1 VPVAALAGRL
11 LAVGGIFT
19 LTVLLELVGRAPY
32 SEQALTALYA
42 VVLGGFFAT
51 LAQGLLAAYGQERSS
66 AMLELASDVFLI
78 TALIYCTGG
87 ARSVFGFL
95 YLVWIVY
102 TALRIGSRGAA
113 VSPLLATGG
122 YALATLGVSAGW
134 IPPLDPGDPVPTRD
148 ALSALGTHSVAF
160 ALVSLLA
167 HRLTRQIVRGQAELR
182 ELGEIY
188 RRIFENVSTGILTV
202 DRAGRIT
209 SFNAEAE
216 RITGYGPDVISSP
229 IERLLPGISRVIPIS
244 DAEPPEAGAA
254 ELAGRLSRLQFDFTN
269 REGASLH
276 LGLSH
281 SLLRDSLGQVDGGVL
296 IFQDLTHVTRI
307 EDELHRSE
315 RLAAVGQL
323 AAGLAHEIRN
333 PLASLS
339 GSIELLAA
347 ELPSKDPSARRLAA
361 IVGRETERLN
371 RLVSDFL
378 RYARPG
384 PARRETLW
392 LRELLEEL
400 EELVAQREACGVG
413 LELDVPAD
421 LAVCGDPDQLRQ
433 VLWNLVL
440 NALQAEPQ
448 GPVRVC
454 VGLVAG
460 EPGGVEISV
469 EDNGAGIPP
478 DQLGRIFEPFFT
490 TKARGTGLGL
500 ATVHRVAEAHGG
512 SASVRSEVG
521 KGTRV
526 CVRLPRALPE

>member
-1 VPVAALAGRL
+1 
-11 LAVGGIFT
+11 
-19 LTVLLELVGRAPY
+19 
-32 SEQALTALYA
+32 
-42 VVLGGFFAT
+42 
-51 LAQGLLAAYGQERSS
+51 
-66 AMLELASDVFLI
+66 
-78 TALIYCTGG
+78 
-87 ARSVFGFL
+87 
-95 YLVWIVY
+95 
-102 TALRIGSRGAA
+102 
-113 VSPLLATGG
+113 
-122 YALATLGVSAGW
+122 
-134 IPPLDPGDPVPTRD
+134 
-148 ALSALGTHSVAF
+148 
-160 ALVSLLA
+160 
-167 HRLTRQIVRGQAELR
+167 
-182 ELGEIY
+182 
-188 RRIFENVSTGILTV
+188 
-202 DRAGRIT
+202 
-209 SFNAEAE
+209 
-216 RITGYGPDVISSP
+216 
-229 IERLLPGISRVIPIS
+229 
-244 DAEPPEAGAA
+244 
-254 ELAGRLSRLQFDFTN
+254 
-269 REGASLH
+269 
-276 LGLSH
+276 
-281 SLLRDSLGQVDGGVL
+281 
-296 IFQDLTHVTRI
+296 
-307 EDELHRSE
+307 
-315 RLAAVGQL
+315 
-323 AAGLAHEIRN
+323 
-333 PLASLS
+333 
-339 GSIELLAA
+339 
-347 ELPSKDPSARRLAA
+347 
-361 IVGRETERLN
+361 
-371 RLVSDFL
+371 VSDFL
-378 RYARPG
+378 CYARPG